1 MIKKLIIIALLILP
15 ACSYEPININTT
27 SEAKKFSNIE
37 LKGDIELAEK
47 IKSAINVK
55 EIKFNDALENLLIEV
70 NYNKTSTSKDL
81 KGQSST
87 FKSTIIVKLSI
98 FKNDKIINVDN
109 YKEEFNFERNNS
121 QYLQSVYEQNIKEDL
136 TDRIIKKIN
145 LSLNFNDR

>member
-55 EIKFNDALENLLIEV
+55 EIEFNDALENLLIEV

>member
-1 MIKKLIIIALLILP
+1 MIKKFIIIALLILP

-55 EIKFNDALENLLIEV
+55 EIEFNDALENLLIEV

>member
-1 MIKKLIIIALLILP
+1 MIKKFIIIALLILP
-15 ACSYEPININTT
+15 ACGYEPININTT

-121 QYLQSVYEQNIKEDL
+121 QYLQSAYEQNIKEDL

>member
-1 MIKKLIIIALLILP
+1 MIKKFIIIALLILP
-15 ACSYEPININTT
+15 ACGYEPININTT

>member
-15 ACSYEPININTT
+15 ACGYEPININTT
-27 SEAKKFSNIE
+27 SEAKKFYNIE

-55 EIKFNDALENLLIEV
+55 EIEFNDALENLLIEV

>member
-1 MIKKLIIIALLILP
+1 MIKKFIIIALLILP
-15 ACSYEPININTT
+15 ACDYEPININTT